1 MATRLLHLFRHARG
15 RDAIAER
22 GDASSDGVDAL
33 RAQFSG
39 LPLLEE
45 LDEETRAWI
54 EPELEWFSI
63 PGGWELF
70 HQGDQSDGL
79 YFVKSGCL
87 GVMVEDEEG
96 EEGPAPLVTQIHAG
110 QIVGEMSLVSG
121 LPRSAT
127 VVAFRDSE
135 VLRLGKDSF
144 EELVEKHPKI
154 LVQINQI
161 LVRRLQR
168 MLSLQTPVDTS
179 RTFALVPVSRSV
191 PCSEFARGLS
201 DALTNMGLD
210 ACLLDSGSKDQSTEW
225 YDNVERQ
232 NDIVLFEA
240 KVDIDS
246 WTWLCHRQADRILLV
261 VDPRDPPCDLPAG
274 DRRPGRKQMQPTE
287 IIFLQPPAARQPLPV
302 GRWLDRLNISVHWH
316 VRQGH
321 GEDIARIARLIC
333 GRAVSLILSGGGAR
347 GFAHLGAVRAIRE
360 AGIPID
366 LIGGTSMGA
375 IIGGGV
381 ALEWPD
387 DELEE
392 HLRRSFV
399 ETNPLSDITFPAI
412 ALFKGR
418 KVSRLLR
425 EQFGDIQI
433 EDLWRSYFCMTVNL
447 TRGYAQANRRGP
459 LWRHLRASVAIPGLL
474 PPIVERGD
482 LMGDGGVINNFPVDI
497 AYVTRRGPL
506 IGVDVANYRPFGA
519 VPADYDTKSLFWL
532 WRNRHRKI
540 PGIVS
545 LLMRAGTISGDMKA
559 RDSVRHLALYVDPK
573 MPEVGL
579 REWESFDRAVEI
591 GYEEACATLEQADLT
606 VLTGG

>member
-1 MATRLLHLFRHARG
+1 MATRLLDLFRKAHG
-15 RDAIAER
+15 RVAIAEM
-22 GDASSDGVDAL
+22 GGASSDGVDAL

-70 HQGDQSDGL
+70 HQGDESDGL
-79 YFVKSGCL
+79 YIVKSGCF
-87 GVMVEDEEG
+87 GIMVKG
-96 EEGPAPLVTQIHAG
+96 EEGPPVLVTQIHAG

-135 VLRLGKDSF
+135 VLRLGKDCF
-144 EELVEKHPKI
+144 EELVEKYPKI
-154 LVQINQI
+154 LVHINQI
-161 LVRRLQR
+161 LVRRLHR
-168 MLSLQTPVDTS
+168 MLSLQTPVDIS
-179 RTFALVPVSRSV
+179 RTFALIPVSGSV
-191 PCSEFARGLS
+191 PCSDFARGLR
-201 DALTNMGLD
+201 DALTNIGFETS
-210 ACLLDSGSKDQSTEW
+210 LLDSESADQTTEW
-225 YDNVERQ
+225 YDNVERM
-232 NDIVLFEA
+232 NDIVLYEA
-240 KVDIDS
+240 NADIDN

-274 DRRPGRKQMQPTE
+274 DRRPGRKQMQPME
-287 IIFLQPPAARQPLPV
+287 IVFLQPPEVRQPLPV
-302 GRWLDRLNISVHWH
+302 GRWLDRLNINVHWH
-316 VRQGH
+316 VRRDH
-321 GEDIARIARLIC
+321 GEDIARIARLIS

-366 LIGGTSMGA
+366 LVGGTSMGA

-387 DELEE
+387 EELEARL
-392 HLRRSFV
+392 HRCFV
-399 ETNPLSDITFPAI
+399 ETNPLSDITFPAL

-425 EQFGDIQI
+425 EQFGDTQI

-447 TRGYAQANRRGP
+447 SKGYAQANRRGP
-459 LWRHLRASVAIPGLL
+459 LWCHLRASVAIPGLL
-474 PPIVERGD
+474 PPMVDRGD

-497 AYVTRRGPL
+497 AYVRRRGPL

-519 VPADYDTKSLFWL
+519 VPADYDRKSLFWL

-545 LLMRAGTISGDMKA
+545 LLLRAGTISGDMKA

-579 REWESFDRAVEI
+579 HDWKSFDRAVEI
-591 GYEEACATLEQADLT
+591 GYEDACATLEQADLT